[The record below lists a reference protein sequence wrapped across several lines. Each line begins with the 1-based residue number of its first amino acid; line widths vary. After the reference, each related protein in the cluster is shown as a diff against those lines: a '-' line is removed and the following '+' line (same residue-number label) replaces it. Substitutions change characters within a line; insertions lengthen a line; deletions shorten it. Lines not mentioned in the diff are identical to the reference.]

1 MTRPVAS
8 PSADTAADSQARAAL
23 GAGILCYVLWGFF
36 PLLFQQM
43 AHLGADPWEI
53 MANRMVW
60 GLAGAGVLVAIT
72 RQGRSA
78 LAVLSSPRTLGWLA
92 ASATLIALNWSVYIV
107 SVNTGRTLDASLG
120 YYLNPLLNMAA
131 GAWLFRERVDRLGLI
146 AIALAGVGVLL
157 QALALGHVPWISLL
171 LALSFCGYGVIRKRV
186 QVEAGVGLLVEC
198 LLLAVPGLI
207 WLVWIQVNGT
217 GHLFDSPASTLW
229 LVAAGPATVIP
240 LALFAWAARRMPLSG
255 MGFIQFL
262 APTIVFAIGVAQGE
276 TLGPLRTISFVFIWG
291 GAVVFALGILRNVQ
305 RNRRSAEAVLAPEP
319 GLIDDPAEDR
329 TRG

>member
-1 MTRPVAS
+1 M
-8 PSADTAADSQARAAL
+8 

-60 GLAGAGVLVAIT
+60 GLAGAALLVAIT
-72 RQGRSA
+72 RQGRAA
-78 LAVLSSPRTLGWLA
+78 LAVLAEPRSLGWLA
-92 ASATLIALNWSVYIV
+92 GSATLIAINWSVYIAA
-107 SVNTGRTLDASLG
+107 VNTGRTLDASLG

-131 GAWLFRERVDRLGLI
+131 GAWLFRERIDRAGLI
-146 AIALAGVGVLL
+146 AISLAGIGVLL

-186 QVEAGVGLLVEC
+186 QVEASVGLLVEC
-198 LLLAVPGLI
+198 LILAVPGLI
-207 WLVWIQVNGT
+207 WLVWIQTNGS
-217 GHLFDSPASTLW
+217 GHLFDSPSASFW
-229 LVAAGPATVIP
+229 LILAGPATVVP
-240 LALFAWAARRMPLSG
+240 LVLFAWAARRMPLSG

-276 TLGPLRTISFVFIWG
+276 TLGPLRMASFAFIWG
-291 GAVVFALGILRNVQ
+291 GAAVFAWGILQNVR
-305 RNRRSAEAVLAPEP
+305 RNRRSAESVLAPEP
-319 GLIDDPAEDR
+319 GLIEDPAEDR